1 MWAAIL
7 SDRLAVL
14 ALVSRYL
21 TNKLIAHDPLPSR
34 KVPKDPRL
42 YPLDHAVLWDYP
54 ALATVS
60 SGYSG
65 AEGTSAMSYSPLR
78 RSTRRL
84 VQSEEITCHAFAL
97 DLHA

>member
-14 ALVSRYL
+14 ALVSHYL
-21 TNKLIAHDPLPSR
+21 TNKLIAHDPLSSR

-42 YPLDHAVLWDYP
+42 YPLDHEVPRGYP
-54 ALATVS
+54 VLATVS
-60 SGYSG
+60 SGYPE
-65 AEGTSAMSYSPLR
+65 AEGTSAMYYSPLR
-78 RSTRRL
+78 RSNRRL
-84 VQSEEITCHAFAL
+84 VHSEEITCHAFAL